1 MMPDAKSNIIW
12 AQYEWLRTVCK
23 CVYLVENTV
32 YIDKQVQ
39 TNTEFAENGAAESA
53 FISSSLLL

>member
-1 MMPDAKSNIIW
+1 MQRVTLLQFNTNDCVMYVS
-12 AQYEWLRTVCK
+12 VC
-23 CVYLVENTV
+23 LVENTV